1 MKTILIFL
9 GTLCFA
15 GMAGAVLWWSK
26 VFSHIELGLISAFLL
41 LGFSQI
47 ALQLRLAKERKAVP
61 QETATDILTTQIQEL
76 RENAAVWSERI
87 AQLEA
92 EIENMSHTRNDQ
104 LIAEMQ
110 MVETLVKQLAER
122 VATAE
127 SQAVKSTIPMTVKP
141 AIPMTVKSANPI
153 RPVEVEDR
161 DAILT
166 LEDQSVRDAKL
177 LKTIRASLDEN
188 RVDLY
193 LQPIVTLPQR
203 KTRYYEAL
211 SRLRD
216 DTGHVIMP
224 NDYMKIAE
232 PAGMMPMIDNILLF
246 RCVHVM
252 RKMVERNREVGV
264 FCNVSAMMLLDSEFF
279 PQFIDYM
286 KHNQDLAGSL
296 IFEFGQST
304 IGGSGPLEFESLKAL
319 ADLGFTFSMDKVERL
334 DVDFQVLADM
344 NFRFFKVPADMFLSD
359 VENAG
364 SPIHVEDFAE
374 LLERSGID
382 LIIEKIEEERHVLEL
397 LDYNIKFGQGYI
409 FSEPR
414 PVRGDVLPEIG
425 SEVSAA

>member
-1 MKTILIFL
+1 MKSILIFL
-9 GTLCFA
+9 GALSIAIIA
-15 GMAGAVLWWSK
+15 GVALWWSK
-26 VFSHIELGLISAFLL
+26 VFSNIELGLISAFLL
-41 LGFSQI
+41 LGFSQVTI
-47 ALQLRLAKERKAVP
+47 QLRQAKDRAAARQP
-61 QETATDILTTQIQEL
+61 AETEVLTAQILEL
-76 RENAAVWSERI
+76 RENATVWAERI
-87 AQLEA
+87 TQLEN
-92 EIENMSHTRNDQ
+92 EIETVAHARNDQ

-122 VATAE
+122 VATSGAKLPNPVKIVEPE
-127 SQAVKSTIPMTVKP
+127 S
-141 AIPMTVKSANPI
+141 
-153 RPVEVEDR
+153 EED
-161 DAILT
+161 DDILT
-166 LEDQSVRDAKL
+166 LENKTAQDARL

-193 LQPIVTLPQR
+193 LQPVVTLPQR

-216 DTGHVIMP
+216 DVGKIIMP
-224 NDYMKIAE
+224 DDYMKIAE

-264 FCNVSAMMLLDSEFF
+264 FCNVSATTLLDSEFF

-319 ADLGFTFSMDKVERL
+319 ADLGFTFSMDKVDRL
-334 DVDFQVLADM
+334 DVDFRVLGDM
-344 NFRFFKVPADMFLSD
+344 NFRFFKVPADMFLNNL
-359 VENAG
+359 EKAG
-364 SPIHVEDFAE
+364 SPIHADDFPE
-374 LLERSGID
+374 LLERNGIT
-382 LIIEKIEEERHVLEL
+382 LIIEKIEDERSVVNL
-397 LDYNIKFGQGYI
+397 LDYDIKLAQGFH

-414 PVRGDVLPEIG
+414 PVRGDILLEAMPEAG
-425 SEVSAA
+425 AA

>member
-1 MKTILIFL
+1 MKTILVFL
-9 GTLCFA
+9 GTVCFA
-15 GMAGAVLWWSK
+15 GIAGAALWWSD
-26 VFSHIELGLISAFLL
+26 VFSHVELGLISAFLL

-47 ALQLRLAKERKAVP
+47 AMQLRMARERAETP
-61 QETATDILTTQIQEL
+61 QPADTEFFNLQIQEL
-76 RENAAVWSERI
+76 RENATVWAERI
-87 AQLEA
+87 TQLES
-92 EIENMSHTRNDQ
+92 EIETVSHARNDQ

-122 VATAE
+122 AA
-127 SQAVKSTIPMTVKP
+127 APARKP
-141 AIPMTVKSANPI
+141 VNPI
-153 RPVEVEDR
+153 RMVRMQEEDAG
-161 DAILT
+161 DASVLT
-166 LEDQSVRDAKL
+166 LEDKTARDARL

-216 DTGHVIMP
+216 DAGHVIMP
-224 NDYMKIAE
+224 DAYMKIAE

-252 RKMVERNREVGV
+252 RKMVERNRDVGV
-264 FCNVSAMMLLDSEFF
+264 FCNVSTLTLLDSEFF

-319 ADLGFTFSMDKVERL
+319 SDLGFTFSMDKVDRL
-334 DVDFQVLADM
+334 DVDFQVLANM
-344 NFRFFKVPADMFLSD
+344 NFRFFKVPANMFLND
-359 VENAG
+359 VESAG
-364 SPIHVEDFAE
+364 SPIHAEDFSE
-374 LLERSGID
+374 LLERNGIT
-382 LIIEKIEEERHVLEL
+382 LIIEKIEDERSVINL
-397 LDYNIKFGQGYI
+397 LDYNIKFAQGYH

-414 PVRGDVLPEIG
+414 PVRGDILMDALPEAG
-425 SEVSAA
+425 AA

>member
-1 MKTILIFL
+1 MKSVLVFF
-9 GTLCFA
+9 GTLSVTAIA
-15 GMAGAVLWWSK
+15 GGVLWWSK
-26 VFSHIELGLISAFLL
+26 VFTNVELGLVSAFLL

-47 ALQLRLAKERKAVP
+47 ASQIRTQRERAIVPEKPETENLSAQILELQQNATVWGDRFDELENRL
-61 QETATDILTTQIQEL
+61 ETVAH
-76 RENAAVWSERI
+76 A
-87 AQLEA
+87 
-92 EIENMSHTRNDQ
+92 RNDQ

-122 VATAE
+122 VAV
-127 SQAVKSTIPMTVKP
+127 SGMQPSSPVKP
-141 AIPMTVKSANPI
+141 EAPETVEK
-153 RPVEVEDR
+153 D
-161 DAILT
+161 DTILT
-166 LEDQSVRDAKL
+166 LEDQTARDAKL

-203 KTRYYEAL
+203 KTRFYEAL

-216 DTGHVIMP
+216 DTGKIIMP
-224 NDYMKIAE
+224 DAYMKIAE

-264 FCNVSAMMLLDSEFF
+264 FCNVSTLTLLDSEFF

-296 IFEFGQST
+296 IFEFGQAT
-304 IGGSGPLEFESLKAL
+304 IGASGPLEFESLKAL

-344 NFRFFKVPADMFLSD
+344 NFRYFKVPADMFLSD
-359 VENAG
+359 LEDTG
-364 SPIHVEDFAE
+364 SPILAEDCPE
-374 LLERSGID
+374 LLTRSGIT
-382 LIIEKIEEERHVLEL
+382 LIIEKIEDERSVVNL
-397 LDYNIKFGQGYI
+397 LDYNIQYGQGYH

-414 PVRGDVLPEIG
+414 PVRGDILLDALPEAG
-425 SEVSAA
+425 AA

>member
-1 MKTILIFL
+1 MKSVLVFF
-9 GTLCFA
+9 GTLSVTAIA
-15 GMAGAVLWWSK
+15 GGVLWWSK
-26 VFSHIELGLISAFLL
+26 IFTNVELGLVSAFLL

-47 ALQLRLAKERKAVP
+47 ASQIRSHRQRTVIPEKP
-61 QETATDILTTQIQEL
+61 ETETLNADIL
-76 RENAAVWSERI
+76 N
-87 AQLEA
+87 A
-92 EIENMSHTRNDQ
+92 EILALKQNTTVWGDRFDELESRLETVAHARNDQ

-122 VATAE
+122 VAI
-127 SQAVKSTIPMTVKP
+127 SSIQPS
-141 AIPMTVKSANPI
+141 NP
-153 RPVEVEDR
+153 VTTDTLETSED
-161 DAILT
+161 DDTILT
-166 LEDQSVRDAKL
+166 LEDQTARDAKL

-216 DTGHVIMP
+216 DTGKIIMP
-224 NDYMKIAE
+224 DAYMKIAE

-264 FCNVSAMMLLDSEFF
+264 FCNVSTLTLLDSEFF

-296 IFEFGQST
+296 IFEFGQAT
-304 IGGSGPLEFESLKAL
+304 IGASGPLEFESLKAL

-344 NFRFFKVPADMFLSD
+344 NFRYFKVPADMFLSD
-359 VENAG
+359 LDRAG
-364 SPIHVEDFAE
+364 SPILAEDFPE
-374 LLERSGID
+374 LLTRSGIT
-382 LIIEKIEEERHVLEL
+382 LIVEKIEDERSVVNL
-397 LDYNIKFGQGYI
+397 LDYDIKFGQGYH

-414 PVRGDVLPEIG
+414 PVRGDILLDALPEAG
-425 SEVSAA
+425 AA

>member
-1 MKTILIFL
+1 MKSVLVFF
-9 GTLCFA
+9 GTLSVTAIA
-15 GMAGAVLWWSK
+15 GGVLWWSK
-26 VFSHIELGLISAFLL
+26 VFTNVELGLVSALLL

-47 ALQLRLAKERKAVP
+47 ASQLRTQRERAAIPEKSETEKLSAQILELKESATAWGDRFDELENRL
-61 QETATDILTTQIQEL
+61 ETVAH
-76 RENAAVWSERI
+76 A
-87 AQLEA
+87 
-92 EIENMSHTRNDQ
+92 RNDQ

-122 VATAE
+122 VAV
-127 SQAVKSTIPMTVKP
+127 SGIQPSNPVKP
-141 AIPMTVKSANPI
+141 EAPEPEKN
-153 RPVEVEDR
+153 EDTP
-161 DAILT
+161 LT
-166 LEDQSVRDAKL
+166 LEDQTARDAKL

-203 KTRYYEAL
+203 KTRFYEAL

-216 DTGHVIMP
+216 DTGKIIMP
-224 NDYMKIAE
+224 DAYMKIAE

-264 FCNVSAMMLLDSEFF
+264 FCNVSTLTLLDSEFF

-296 IFEFGQST
+296 IFEFGQAT
-304 IGGSGPLEFESLKAL
+304 IGASGPLEFESLKAL

-344 NFRFFKVPADMFLSD
+344 NFRYFKMPADMFLND
-359 VENAG
+359 LENTG
-364 SPIHVEDFAE
+364 SPILAEDFPE
-374 LLERSGID
+374 LLTRSGIT
-382 LIIEKIEEERHVLEL
+382 LIIEKIEDERSVVNL
-397 LDYNIKFGQGYI
+397 LDYNIQYGQGYH

-414 PVRGDVLPEIG
+414 PVRGDILLDALPEAG
-425 SEVSAA
+425 AA

>member
-1 MKTILIFL
+1 MKSVLVFF
-9 GTLCFA
+9 GTLSFTAIA
-15 GMAGAVLWWSK
+15 GGVLWWSK
-26 VFSHIELGLISAFLL
+26 IFTNVELGLVSAFLL

-47 ALQLRLAKERKAVP
+47 ASQIRSHRQRTVIPEKP
-61 QETATDILTTQIQEL
+61 ETETLNADIL
-76 RENAAVWSERI
+76 N
-87 AQLEA
+87 A
-92 EIENMSHTRNDQ
+92 EILALKQNTTVWGDRFDELESRLETVAHARNDQ

-122 VATAE
+122 VAI
-127 SQAVKSTIPMTVKP
+127 SSIQPS
-141 AIPMTVKSANPI
+141 NP
-153 RPVEVEDR
+153 VTTDTLETSED
-161 DAILT
+161 DDTILT
-166 LEDQSVRDAKL
+166 LEDQTARDAKL

-216 DTGHVIMP
+216 DTGKIIMP
-224 NDYMKIAE
+224 DAYMKIAE

-264 FCNVSAMMLLDSEFF
+264 FCNVSTLTLLDSEFF

-296 IFEFGQST
+296 IFEFGQAT
-304 IGGSGPLEFESLKAL
+304 IGASGPLEFESLKAL

-344 NFRFFKVPADMFLSD
+344 NFRYFKVPADMFLSD
-359 VENAG
+359 LDRAG
-364 SPIHVEDFAE
+364 SPILAEDFPE
-374 LLERSGID
+374 LLTRSGIT
-382 LIIEKIEEERHVLEL
+382 LIVEKIEDERSVVNL
-397 LDYNIKFGQGYI
+397 LDYDIKFGQGYH

-414 PVRGDVLPEIG
+414 PVRGDILLDALPEAG
-425 SEVSAA
+425 AA

>member
-1 MKTILIFL
+1 MKSVLVFF
-9 GTLCFA
+9 GTLSVSAIA
-15 GMAGAVLWWSK
+15 GGVLWWSK
-26 VFSHIELGLISAFLL
+26 VFTNIELGLIAAFLL

-47 ALQLRLAKERKAVP
+47 A
-61 QETATDILTTQIQEL
+61 TQIRTHRERAAIPKQSETEILNAKILEL
-76 RENAAVWSERI
+76 KQNATVWDNRFDE
-87 AQLEA
+87 LETRLETVA
-92 EIENMSHTRNDQ
+92 HARNDQ

-122 VATAE
+122 VAI
-127 SQAVKSTIPMTVKP
+127 SSVQHPNPVKP
-141 AIPMTVKSANPI
+141 ATPETSEN
-153 RPVEVEDR
+153 DGT
-161 DAILT
+161 ILT
-166 LEDQSVRDAKL
+166 LEDQTARDAKL

-216 DTGHVIMP
+216 ATGKIIMP
-224 NDYMKIAE
+224 DAYMKIAE

-264 FCNVSAMMLLDSEFF
+264 FCNVSTLTLLDSEFF

-296 IFEFGQST
+296 IFEFGQAT
-304 IGGSGPLEFESLKAL
+304 IGASGPLEFESLKAL

-344 NFRFFKVPADMFLSD
+344 NFRYFKVPADMFLSD
-359 VENAG
+359 LEHTG
-364 SPIHVEDFAE
+364 SPILAEDFPE
-374 LLERSGID
+374 LLTRSGIT
-382 LIIEKIEEERHVLEL
+382 LIIEKIEDERSVVNL
-397 LDYNIKFGQGYI
+397 LDYNIKFGQGYH

-414 PVRGDVLPEIG
+414 PVRGDILLEAVPEAG
-425 SEVSAA
+425 AA

>member
-1 MKTILIFL
+1 MKSVLVFF
-9 GTLCFA
+9 GTLFVTAIA
-15 GMAGAVLWWSK
+15 GGILWWSK
-26 VFSHIELGLISAFLL
+26 VFTNVELGLVAAFLL

-47 ALQLRLAKERKAVP
+47 ASQIRTQRERAVIP
-61 QETATDILTTQIQEL
+61 EKTETENLSAQILEL
-76 RENAAVWSERI
+76 KQNTAVWDNRFNE
-87 AQLEA
+87 LEGRLETVA
-92 EIENMSHTRNDQ
+92 HARNDQ

-122 VATAE
+122 VAI
-127 SQAVKSTIPMTVKP
+127 SSVQP
-141 AIPMTVKSANPI
+141 ANPVKTTA
-153 RPVEVEDR
+153 PETSEND
-161 DAILT
+161 DPILT
-166 LEDQSVRDAKL
+166 LEDQTARDAKL

-203 KTRYYEAL
+203 KTRFYEAL

-216 DTGHVIMP
+216 DTGKIIMP
-224 NDYMKIAE
+224 DAYMKIAE

-264 FCNVSAMMLLDSEFF
+264 FCNVSTLTLLDSEFF

-296 IFEFGQST
+296 IFEFGQAT
-304 IGGSGPLEFESLKAL
+304 IGASGPLEFESLKAL

-344 NFRFFKVPADMFLSD
+344 NFRYFKVPADMFLSD
-359 VENAG
+359 LDRTG
-364 SPIHVEDFAE
+364 SPILAEDFPE
-374 LLERSGID
+374 LLTRSGIT
-382 LIIEKIEEERHVLEL
+382 LIIEKIEDERSVVNL
-397 LDYNIKFGQGYI
+397 LDYNIKFGQGYH
-409 FSEPR
+409 FAEPR
-414 PVRGDVLPEIG
+414 PVRGDILLEAMPEAG
-425 SEVSAA
+425 AA

>member
-1 MKTILIFL
+1 MKSILVYL
-9 GTLCFA
+9 GSISIA
-15 GMAGAVLWWSK
+15 VIAGAALWWSK
-26 VFSHIELGLISAFLL
+26 VFTNTELGLISAFLL
-41 LGFSQI
+41 LGFSQVAI
-47 ALQLRLAKERKAVP
+47 QLRQAKDRAAVRQP
-61 QETATDILTTQIQEL
+61 AETEVLTAQILEL
-76 RENAAVWSERI
+76 RENATVWAERI
-87 AQLEA
+87 TQLENELETVA
-92 EIENMSHTRNDQ
+92 HARNDQ

-122 VATAE
+122 VATTGAKTPNP
-127 SQAVKSTIPMTVKP
+127 VKSVKP
-141 AIPMTVKSANPI
+141 ES
-153 RPVEVEDR
+153 EED
-161 DAILT
+161 DDILT
-166 LEDQSVRDAKL
+166 LENQTARDAKL

-216 DTGHVIMP
+216 DSGKIIMP
-224 NDYMKIAE
+224 DAYMKIAE

-264 FCNVSAMMLLDSEFF
+264 FCNVSALTLLDSEFF

-319 ADLGFTFSMDKVERL
+319 SDLGFTFSMDKVTRL

-344 NFRFFKVPADMFLSD
+344 NFRFFKVPAEMFLNN
-359 VENAG
+359 VEAAG
-364 SPIHVEDFAE
+364 SPIHADDFAE
-374 LLERSGID
+374 LLERNGIT
-382 LIIEKIEEERHVLEL
+382 LIIEKIEDERSVVNL
-397 LDYNIKFGQGYI
+397 LDYDIKLAQGYH

-414 PVRGDVLPEIG
+414 PVRGDILLEALPEAG
-425 SEVSAA
+425 AA

>member
-1 MKTILIFL
+1 MKSVLVFF
-9 GTLCFA
+9 GTLSVTAIA
-15 GMAGAVLWWSK
+15 GGVLWWSK
-26 VFSHIELGLISAFLL
+26 VFTNVELGLVSAFLL
-41 LGFSQI
+41 LGFSQV
-47 ALQLRLAKERKAVP
+47 A
-61 QETATDILTTQIQEL
+61 TQIRTQRERNAIPKQTETEILSAQILEL
-76 RENAAVWSERI
+76 KQNATIWDDRYNE
-87 AQLEA
+87 LETRLETVA
-92 EIENMSHTRNDQ
+92 HARNDQ

-122 VATAE
+122 VAVSSIHPAN
-127 SQAVKSTIPMTVKP
+127 PVKP
-141 AIPMTVKSANPI
+141 EVPKSIEND
-153 RPVEVEDR
+153 ET
-161 DAILT
+161 ILT
-166 LEDQSVRDAKL
+166 LEDQTARDAQL

-216 DTGHVIMP
+216 DNGRIIMP
-224 NDYMKIAE
+224 DAYMKIAE

-264 FCNVSAMMLLDSEFF
+264 FCNVSTLTLLDSEFF

-296 IFEFGQST
+296 IFEFGQAT
-304 IGGSGPLEFESLKAL
+304 IGASGPLEFESLKAL
-319 ADLGFTFSMDKVERL
+319 AELGFTFSMDKVERL

-344 NFRFFKVPADMFLSD
+344 NFRYFKVPADMFLSD
-359 VENAG
+359 LDRAG
-364 SPIHVEDFAE
+364 SPILAEDFPE
-374 LLERSGID
+374 LLKRSGIT
-382 LIIEKIEEERHVLEL
+382 LIVEKIEDERSVVNL
-397 LDYNIKFGQGYI
+397 LDYDIKFGQGYH

-414 PVRGDVLPEIG
+414 PVRGDILLDALPEVG
-425 SEVSAA
+425 AA

>member
-1 MKTILIFL
+1 MKTILVFL
-9 GTLCFA
+9 GTVSFA
-15 GMAGAVLWWSK
+15 GIAGAALWWSK
-26 VFSHIELGLISAFLL
+26 VFSPVELGLISAFLL

-47 ALQLRLAKERKAVP
+47 AMQIRSAKERAIEPKS
-61 QETATDILTTQIQEL
+61 TDSEGIDIQIQEL
-76 RENAAVWSERI
+76 RNNATVWAERI
-87 AQLEA
+87 TQLET
-92 EIENMSHTRNDQ
+92 EIENVSNARNEQ

-122 VATAE
+122 VVT
-127 SQAVKSTIPMTVKP
+127 SGGKVI
-141 AIPMTVKSANPI
+141 NPI
-153 RPVEVEDR
+153 KAIESESGETEDEN
-161 DAILT
+161 DNILT
-166 LEDQSVRDAKL
+166 LEDNTERNVKL

-216 DTGHVIMP
+216 GSGKIIMP
-224 NDYMKIAE
+224 DAYMKIAE

-264 FCNVSAMMLLDSEFF
+264 FCNVSTLTLLDSEFF

-296 IFEFGQST
+296 IFEFGQTT

-319 ADLGFTFSMDKVERL
+319 ADLGFTFSMDKVDRL

-344 NFRFFKVPADMFLSD
+344 NFRFFKVPADIFLSD
-359 VENAG
+359 VERAG
-364 SPIHVEDFAE
+364 SPILAEDFSE
-374 LLERSGID
+374 LLERYGIT
-382 LIIEKIEEERHVLEL
+382 LIIEKIEDERSVVNL
-397 LDYNIKFGQGYI
+397 LDYNIKFGQGFH

-414 PVRGDVLPEIG
+414 PVRGDILLEALPEAG
-425 SEVSAA
+425 AA

>member
-1 MKTILIFL
+1 MKSVVVFF
-9 GTLCFA
+9 GTLSVSAIA
-15 GMAGAVLWWSK
+15 GGFLWWSK
-26 VFSHIELGLISAFLL
+26 TFTNVELGLISAFLL

-47 ALQLRLAKERKAVP
+47 ASQIRTQRERAAIPEKTENENLGAQILELKQNATIWGNRFDELETRL
-61 QETATDILTTQIQEL
+61 ETVAH
-76 RENAAVWSERI
+76 A
-87 AQLEA
+87 
-92 EIENMSHTRNDQ
+92 RNDQ

-122 VATAE
+122 VAI
-127 SQAVKSTIPMTVKP
+127 SNVQPSNPVKSEIPEPVKNDD
-141 AIPMTVKSANPI
+141 T
-153 RPVEVEDR
+153 
-161 DAILT
+161 ILT
-166 LEDQSVRDAKL
+166 LADQTARDAKL

-203 KTRYYEAL
+203 KTRFYEAL

-216 DTGHVIMP
+216 DTGKIIMP
-224 NDYMKIAE
+224 DAYMKIAE

-264 FCNVSAMMLLDSEFF
+264 FCNVSTLTLLDSEFF

-296 IFEFGQST
+296 IFEFGQAT
-304 IGGSGPLEFESLKAL
+304 IGASGPLEFESLKAL

-344 NFRFFKVPADMFLSD
+344 NFRYFKVPADMFLSD
-359 VENAG
+359 LEHTG
-364 SPIHVEDFAE
+364 SPILAEDFPE
-374 LLERSGID
+374 LLTRSGIT
-382 LIIEKIEEERHVLEL
+382 LIIEKIEDERSVVNL
-397 LDYNIKFGQGYI
+397 LDYNIQYGQGYH

-414 PVRGDVLPEIG
+414 PVRGDILLEAVPEVG
-425 SEVSAA
+425 AA

>member
-1 MKTILIFL
+1 MKSVLVFF
-9 GTLCFA
+9 GTLSITA
-15 GMAGAVLWWSK
+15 IVGGILWWSK
-26 VFSHIELGLISAFLL
+26 VFTNVELGLISAFLL

-47 ALQLRLAKERKAVP
+47 ASQIRTQRERTIIPEKPETEKLSAQILELQQNATIWVDRFDELENRL
-61 QETATDILTTQIQEL
+61 ETVAH
-76 RENAAVWSERI
+76 A
-87 AQLEA
+87 
-92 EIENMSHTRNDQ
+92 RNDQ

-122 VATAE
+122 VAVSGIEPSNPVKPEETE
-127 SQAVKSTIPMTVKP
+127 AVKNDDT
-141 AIPMTVKSANPI
+141 A
-153 RPVEVEDR
+153 
-161 DAILT
+161 LT
-166 LEDQSVRDAKL
+166 LEDQTARDAKL

-203 KTRYYEAL
+203 KTRFYEAL

-216 DTGHVIMP
+216 DTGKVIMP
-224 NDYMKIAE
+224 DAYMKIAE

-264 FCNVSAMMLLDSEFF
+264 FCNVSTLTLLDSEFF

-296 IFEFGQST
+296 IFEFGQAT
-304 IGGSGPLEFESLKAL
+304 IGASGPLEFESLKAL

-344 NFRFFKVPADMFLSD
+344 NFRYFKVPADMFLSD
-359 VENAG
+359 LEHTG
-364 SPIHVEDFAE
+364 SPILAEDFPE
-374 LLERSGID
+374 LLMRSGIT
-382 LIIEKIEEERHVLEL
+382 LIIEKIEDERSVVNL
-397 LDYNIKFGQGYI
+397 LDYDIEYGQGYH

-414 PVRGDVLPEIG
+414 PVRGDILLDALPEAG
-425 SEVSAA
+425 AA

>member
-1 MKTILIFL
+1 MKSILVFL
-9 GTLCFA
+9 GSLSIVVI
-15 GMAGAVLWWSK
+15 AGAVLWWSK
-26 VFSHIELGLISAFLL
+26 VFSNIELGLISAFLL
-41 LGFSQI
+41 LGFSQV
-47 ALQLRLAKERKAVP
+47 AMQLRQARDRAATRHP
-61 QETATDILTTQIQEL
+61 AETEVLTTQVLEL
-76 RENAAVWSERI
+76 RENATVWAERI
-87 AQLEA
+87 TQLEN
-92 EIENMSHTRNDQ
+92 EIETVARARNDQ

-122 VATAE
+122 VAT
-127 SQAVKSTIPMTVKP
+127 SGVKTPNPVKTFEP
-141 AIPMTVKSANPI
+141 QSD
-153 RPVEVEDR
+153 ED

-166 LEDQSVRDAKL
+166 LENQTSRDAKL

-216 DTGHVIMP
+216 DSGKIIMP
-224 NDYMKIAE
+224 DAYMKIAE

-264 FCNVSAMMLLDSEFF
+264 FCNVSATTLLDSEFF

-319 ADLGFTFSMDKVERL
+319 SDLGFTFSMDKVDRL

-344 NFRFFKVPADMFLSD
+344 NFRFFKVPAEMFLNN
-359 VENAG
+359 VEKAG
-364 SPIHVEDFAE
+364 SPIHADDFAE
-374 LLERSGID
+374 LLERNGIT
-382 LIIEKIEEERHVLEL
+382 LIIEKIEDERSVVNL
-397 LDYNIKFGQGYI
+397 LDYNVTLAQGYH

-414 PVRGDVLPEIG
+414 PVRGDILLEALPEVG
-425 SEVSAA
+425 AA

>member
-1 MKTILIFL
+1 MKTILVFL
-9 GTLCFA
+9 GTVSFA
-15 GMAGAVLWWSK
+15 GIAGAALWWSK
-26 VFSHIELGLISAFLL
+26 VFSPIELGLISAFLL

-47 ALQLRLAKERKAVP
+47 AMQIRLAKERAAAPKPIDSEVFNV
-61 QETATDILTTQIQEL
+61 QMQEL
-76 RENAAVWSERI
+76 RENATVWAERI
-87 AQLEA
+87 TQLET
-92 EIENMSHTRNDQ
+92 EIETVSNARNEQ

-122 VATAE
+122 VVTAGGK
-127 SQAVKSTIPMTVKP
+127 V
-141 AIPMTVKSANPI
+141 ANPVKV
-153 RPVEVEDR
+153 VEPESAED
-161 DAILT
+161 DDDNILT
-166 LEDQSVRDAKL
+166 LEDKTVRNAEL

-216 DTGHVIMP
+216 STGKIIMP
-224 NDYMKIAE
+224 DAYMKIAE

-252 RKMVERNREVGV
+252 RKMVERNRDVGV
-264 FCNVSAMMLLDSEFF
+264 FCNVSTLTLLDSEFF

-296 IFEFGQST
+296 VFEFGQST

-319 ADLGFTFSMDKVERL
+319 ADLGFTFSMDKVDRL

-344 NFRFFKVPADMFLSD
+344 NFRFFKVSADIFLSD
-359 VENAG
+359 VERVG
-364 SPIHVEDFAE
+364 SPILAEDFSE
-374 LLERSGID
+374 LLERNGIT
-382 LIIEKIEEERHVLEL
+382 LIIEKIEDERSVINL
-397 LDYNIKFGQGYI
+397 LDYNIKFGQGFH

-414 PVRGDVLPEIG
+414 PVRGDILLEAIPEAG
-425 SEVSAA
+425 AA

>member
-1 MKTILIFL
+1 MKSVLVFFSTL
-9 GTLCFA
+9 GITAIA
-15 GMAGAVLWWSK
+15 GGVLWWSK
-26 VFSHIELGLISAFLL
+26 IFTNVELGLVSAFFL

-47 ALQLRLAKERKAVP
+47 A
-61 QETATDILTTQIQEL
+61 TQIRTARERAVVPEKTETENLNAQILEL
-76 RENAAVWSERI
+76 KQNTAAWADRFE
-87 AQLEA
+87 ALESRLETVA
-92 EIENMSHTRNDQ
+92 HARNDQ

-122 VATAE
+122 VALSSTQP
-127 SQAVKSTIPMTVKP
+127 SNAVEPETP
-141 AIPMTVKSANPI
+141 AA
-153 RPVEVEDR
+153 VENDDTTLSLEEQTTR
-161 DAILT
+161 DAN
-166 LEDQSVRDAKL
+166 L

-216 DTGHVIMP
+216 NAGKIIMP
-224 NDYMKIAE
+224 DAYMKIAE
-232 PAGMMPMIDNILLF
+232 HAGMMPMIDNILLF

-252 RKMVERNREVGV
+252 RKMIERNREVGV
-264 FCNVSAMMLLDSEFF
+264 FCNVSTLTLLDSEFF

-359 VENAG
+359 LDSAG
-364 SPIHVEDFAE
+364 SPILAEDFSE
-374 LLERSGID
+374 LLTRNGIT
-382 LIIEKIEEERHVLEL
+382 LIVEKIEDERSVVNL
-397 LDYNIKFGQGYI
+397 LDYDIQLAQGYH

-414 PVRGDVLPEIG
+414 PVRGDILLDALPEAG
-425 SEVSAA
+425 AA

>member
-15 GMAGAVLWWSK
+15 AMAGVVLWWSK

-41 LGFSQI
+41 LGLSQI
-47 ALQLRLAKERKAVP
+47 AMQLRQAKERAAA
-61 QETATDILTTQIQEL
+61 QQQIAPEVLISQIEEL
-76 RENAAVWSERI
+76 RENATVWAERI
-87 AQLEA
+87 NQLEG
-92 EIENMSHTRNDQ
+92 EIEQVSHLRNDQ

-122 VATAE
+122 VA
-127 SQAVKSTIPMTVKP
+127 STG
-141 AIPMTVKSANPI
+141 VKSANPVKT
-153 RPVEVEDR
+153 VEIEEDHE
-161 DAILT
+161 DGDNNILT
-166 LEDQSVRDAKL
+166 LEDKTARDARL
-177 LKTIRASLDEN
+177 LKTIRASLDAN

-216 DTGHVIMP
+216 DNGKVIMP
-224 NDYMKIAE
+224 GDYMKIAE
-232 PAGMMPMIDNILLF
+232 PAGIMPMIDNILLF

-264 FCNVSAMMLLDSEFF
+264 FCNVSALTLLDSEFF

-319 ADLGFTFSMDKVERL
+319 SDLGFTFSMDKVERL

-344 NFRFFKVPADMFLSD
+344 NFRFFKVPAEIFLKD
-359 VENAG
+359 VEVAG
-364 SPIHVEDFAE
+364 SPILAEDFAE
-374 LLERSGID
+374 LLERNGID
-382 LIIEKIEEERHVLEL
+382 LIIEKIEDERSVINL
-397 LDYNIKFGQGYI
+397 LDYNIKLGQGYH

-414 PVRGDVLPEIG
+414 PVRGDILPEALP
-425 SEVSAA
+425 EVGAA

>member
-1 MKTILIFL
+1 MKSVLVFF
-9 GTLCFA
+9 GTLSVSAIA
-15 GMAGAVLWWSK
+15 GGVLWWSK
-26 VFSHIELGLISAFLL
+26 TFTNIELGLIAAFLL

-47 ALQLRLAKERKAVP
+47 A
-61 QETATDILTTQIQEL
+61 TQIRTQRERSAIPKQSETEILNAKILEL
-76 RENAAVWSERI
+76 KQNATVWDNRFDELENR
-87 AQLEA
+87 LETVA
-92 EIENMSHTRNDQ
+92 HARNDQ

-122 VATAE
+122 VAI
-127 SQAVKSTIPMTVKP
+127 SSVQHPNPVKP
-141 AIPMTVKSANPI
+141 ATPETSEN
-153 RPVEVEDR
+153 D
-161 DAILT
+161 DTILT
-166 LEDQSVRDAKL
+166 LEDQTARDAKL
-177 LKTIRASLDEN
+177 LKTIRASLDDN

-216 DTGHVIMP
+216 DTGKIIMP
-224 NDYMKIAE
+224 DAYMKIAE

-264 FCNVSAMMLLDSEFF
+264 FCNVSTLTLLDSEFF

-296 IFEFGQST
+296 IFEFGQAT
-304 IGGSGPLEFESLKAL
+304 IGASGPLEFESLKAL

-344 NFRFFKVPADMFLSD
+344 NFRYFKVPAEMFLSD
-359 VENAG
+359 LDRSG
-364 SPIHVEDFAE
+364 SPILAEDFPE
-374 LLERSGID
+374 LLTRSGIT
-382 LIIEKIEEERHVLEL
+382 LIIEKIEDERTVVNL
-397 LDYNIKFGQGYI
+397 LDYNIKFGQGYH

-414 PVRGDVLPEIG
+414 PVRGDILLDALPEAG
-425 SEVSAA
+425 AA